1 MTIAIT
7 GYYFGT
13 EDGGES
19 KFGTHKKILVVNIKY
34 INAVLISHVICH
46 VASFFFLILNNWQ
59 TGNGF
64 KERNQVIDNIFSHSY

>member
-19 KFGTHKKILVVNIKY
+19 KFGTHKIILVLNIKY

-46 VASFFFLILNNWQ
+46 VASFFFLNL
-59 TGNGF
+59 
-64 KERNQVIDNIFSHSY
+64 K